1 MVGEVKGVVSMTGRF
16 TKGMFGSIYW
26 ASAEN
31 CKRHESSRWKQ
42 TFPVILLW
50 TRAGVAGDLQLVKWA
65 PITCQEYKPY
75 MFRVSLLACSHL
87 PSLRLSL
94 RTSYSE
100 DQECL

>member
-50 TRAGVAGDLQLVKWA
+50 TRA
-65 PITCQEYKPY
+65 
-75 MFRVSLLACSHL
+75 
-87 PSLRLSL
+87 
-94 RTSYSE
+94 
-100 DQECL
+100 

>member
-1 MVGEVKGVVSMTGRF
+1 MVEEVKGVVSMAGRF

-31 CKRHESSRWKQ
+31 CERHESSRWKQ

-65 PITCQEYKPY
+65 PITSRMQALHVQSFIAR
-75 MFRVSLLACSHL
+75 MLAL